1 MNRLGLGTNNFR
13 IIGSS
18 PPFPEFTRYVIFDC
32 IRENTYTTL
41 EYEWGTF
48 NINDRVV
55 FNKTGGIGTFG
66 KIVDYITEVG
76 DDINPN
82 ATGVNSANC
91 FDNVLNF
98 TSVASAVEGG
108 LTVSFY
114 CNPTNENFGYNGD
127 IDSYLIYNYNLFIY
141 IEGNDGEGE
150 IFSDVIQL
158 SGQSN
163 EIGNYNFIQGED
175 NFIFERF
182 EGEGNITFIN
192 IEERL
197 EQPYFAGTQQYSE
210 NNNCSY
216 NYFLQNETGYTFLA
230 NFTKD
235 NC

>member
-1 MNRLGLGTNNFR
+1 MYISIGNS
-13 IIGSS
+13 IGSS
-18 PPFPEFTRYVIFDC
+18 SNSGGTPAPEFTRYIVEDC
-32 IRENTYTTL
+32 VTGNTYITL

-55 FNKTGGIGTFG
+55 FNKPGGIPTFG
-66 KIVDYITEVG
+66 KIDSYTTEVG
-76 DDINPN
+76 DDINPSP
-82 ATGVNSANC
+82 TGVNSANC
-91 FDNVLNF
+91 FDNTLNF

-114 CNPTNENFGYNGD
+114 CNPTNGNFVYNGD

-141 IEGNDGEGE
+141 IEGEDGEGE

-175 NFIFERF
+175 NFIFQIF
-182 EGEGNITFIN
+182 QGEGNITFIN

-197 EQPYFAGTQQYSE
+197 EQPYFAGTQQYSD
-210 NNNCSY
+210 NSNCSY
-216 NYFLQNETGYTFLA
+216 NYFLQNETGYSFTA
-230 NFTKD
+230 NFIKD